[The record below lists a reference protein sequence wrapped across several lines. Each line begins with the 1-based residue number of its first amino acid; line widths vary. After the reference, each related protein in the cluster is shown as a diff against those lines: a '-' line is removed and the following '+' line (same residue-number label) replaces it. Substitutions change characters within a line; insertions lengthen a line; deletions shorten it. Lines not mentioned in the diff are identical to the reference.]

1 MTAYEHL
8 KFFLYTEIQHLN
20 WETNLAPVNIF
31 GNNFPN
37 LIPTPAW
44 RGFEGLRQFTAV
56 PMRSGRQ
63 LTIRRNAF
71 SDKQNIKKREA
82 CWSRRVQGLN
92 TISALFRSPISSRF
106 FSCSLYTF

>member
-71 SDKQNIKKREA
+71 SDKRNIKRKKLAEA
-82 CWSRRVQGLN
+82 AEFKG
-92 TISALFRSPISSRF
+92 
-106 FSCSLYTF
+106 